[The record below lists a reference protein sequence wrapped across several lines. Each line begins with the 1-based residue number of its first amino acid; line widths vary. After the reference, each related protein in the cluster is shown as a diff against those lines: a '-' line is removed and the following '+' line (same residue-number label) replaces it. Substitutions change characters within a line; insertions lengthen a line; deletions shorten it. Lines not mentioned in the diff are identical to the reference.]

1 MCAIELNS
9 DEWLSQ
15 CEGLKLTFDNW
26 LSNLANSLSAY
37 IFVSY

>member
-15 CEGLKLTFDNW
+15 CEGLMLTFDVSKTGF
-26 LSNLANSLSAY
+26 SNLANS